1 MAKKKPS
8 TVASARQVSGEVS
21 VSATAS
27 LVWQGPIPPAHEMEH
42 YERVMPGSANRILAM
57 AESQIG
63 HRQQLETTVVK
74 GNIESERRGQRYGL
88 AVVAAGRLDMNQEG
102 ARSDQSRG
110 FSCGPQTRL
119 RDDGAIGTENHQ
131 TGQPLMLMD
140 LGESRGLQR
149 IRTDPLPQPCY
160 SSAASAQ

>member
-8 TVASARQVSGEVS
+8 PARQASARQVSGEVS

-57 AESQIG
+57 AESQTG
-63 HRQQLETTVVK
+63 HRQQLETTVVT

-88 AVVAAGRLDMNQEG
+88 AVVAAGRLDMNQKKVRE
-102 ARSDQSRG
+102 
-110 FSCGPQTRL
+110 
-119 RDDGAIGTENHQ
+119 AIKVVDLAAGLKHVYETM
-131 TGQPLMLMD
+131 GQ
-140 LGESRGLQR
+140 
-149 IRTDPLPQPCY
+149 
-160 SSAASAQ
+160 